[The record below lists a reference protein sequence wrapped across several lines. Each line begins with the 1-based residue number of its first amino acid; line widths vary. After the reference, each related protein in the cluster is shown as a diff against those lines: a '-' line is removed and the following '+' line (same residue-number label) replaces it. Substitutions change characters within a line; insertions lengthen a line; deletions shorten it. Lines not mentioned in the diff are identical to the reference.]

1 MSQPSPRTL
10 GEWLAYLEQLHPS
23 AIDMGLERSQQ
34 VLARLALGKLAPR
47 VVTVTGTNGKG
58 STCAFVASMLRAQG
72 LKVGVYSS
80 PHLLRYNERVLI
92 EGQEASDELLCQAFT
107 AVEAARG
114 EISLTY
120 FEMGTL
126 AAFWLFKQAGLDAVV
141 LEVGLGG
148 RLDTVNLVDADLA
161 LVTSI
166 GVDHVDY
173 LGDTRE
179 AVAFEKAGIFRSGK
193 PALCGDLDP
202 PQPMLDKACEL
213 AAPLFLRGRDF
224 DLAITEQHWQWRGAR
239 ADGSVVTLQGLP
251 LLDLP
256 MENAALALQAYLLTG
271 LPWDAGQ
278 LRQALLDTRITGRL
292 DRRTLIWQGRQVAL
306 LLDVGHNPHAAQYLA
321 RRLMARPS
329 QGRLLA
335 VFGLLADKDLE
346 GVIAPL
352 RGLVDDWAV
361 APLDTPRSRP
371 AVELL
376 EALTNHGASVK
387 SYASVDAA
395 LEAQCTQAAAN
406 DQILLFGS
414 FFCVAQALEWLGR
427 HAPEGEVDGSAG

>member
-1 MSQPSPRTL
+1 MTERSL
-10 GEWLAYLEQLHPS
+10 GEWLAYLEQLHPV
-23 AIDMGLERSQQ
+23 AIDMGLERSQT

-47 VVTVTGTNGKG
+47 IVTVTGTNGKG

-92 EGQEASDELLCQAFT
+92 DGQEASDERLCQAFA

-114 EISLTY
+114 DVSLTY

-126 AAFWLFKQAGLDAVV
+126 AAFWLFHQSALDAVV

-148 RLDTVNLVDADLA
+148 RLDTVNVVDADLA

-179 AVAFEKAGIFRSGK
+179 KVAFEKAGIFRAGK

-202 PQPMLDKACEL
+202 PQPLLDKAAEL
-213 AAPLFLRGRDF
+213 SAPLSLRGRDF
-224 DLAITEQHWQWRGAR
+224 DLAVGEGVWHWRGTQ
-239 ADGSVVTLQGLP
+239 ADGSQVALRDLP

-256 MENAALALQAYLLTG
+256 MENATLALQAYLLMG
-271 LPWDAGQ
+271 MPWDAGCI
-278 LRQALLDTRITGRL
+278 RQALLDTRITGRL
-292 DRRTLIWQGRQVAL
+292 DRRVVNWQGKRVEL

-321 RRLMARPS
+321 RRLSNRS
-329 QGRLLA
+329 LKGRRLA
-335 VFGLLADKDLE
+335 VFGLLADKDLG

-352 RGLVDDWAV
+352 QGLVDDWAV
-361 APLDTPRSRP
+361 TPLQSPRSRP
-371 AVELL
+371 AAELAG
-376 EALTNHGASVK
+376 ALTNLGAAVK
-387 SYASVDAA
+387 SYPSVDAA
-395 LEAQCTQAAAN
+395 LEGQCAQATVD

-414 FFCVAQALEWLGR
+414 FFCVAEALAWLERQALEG
-427 HAPEGEVDGSAG
+427 